1 MSVLNRVI
9 PPAAN
14 PIRNVN
20 LESPAKFGLAN
31 GIDLFTLSAGT
42 QEVVKI
48 ELVFEVGSIS
58 HPNPLVPGFAV
69 AMLREGT
76 STKNAAQIAEA
87 IDDYGAFLETDIG
100 KDFTTVTLVTLS
112 RFLPQTLPVL
122 IEIIRDSS
130 FPEREF
136 EIKRTNRR
144 QKYLVGLEKVGFV
157 AGMRFQEILFQS
169 QGYGAVFNEESYN
182 RVSREGVLDFYR
194 KHIQRSPFKIFMS
207 GFLKEQDI
215 NLVKNE
221 FSALKDIKTEPVSF
235 QYNSLDVMTPIQE
248 LILKENAM
256 QSAVRIGRRLFTR
269 NHPDYFGMK
278 VLCTIL
284 GGYFGSRLMTNIR
297 EDKGYTYG
305 IGAGMASMKHDGHF
319 YISTEVG
326 VDVCADA
333 ISEMY
338 KEISLLQ
345 ESAVLRPEL
354 ELVKNYM
361 LGSLLKSFEG
371 PFERMERFKLVNLQG
386 FDVDY
391 YLNYSHAIRGITAS
405 ELMHLAN
412 KWLQKDDLIELV
424 VGKK

>member
-14 PIRNVN
+14 PIRDVK
-20 LESPAKFGLAN
+20 LESPNKFELPN

-48 ELVFEVGSIS
+48 ELVFESGSIS
-58 HPNPLVPGFAV
+58 HHNPLVPGFAV

-87 IDDYGAFLETDIG
+87 IDDYGAYLETDIG
-100 KDFTTVTLVTLS
+100 KDYTSVTLVTLS

-122 IEIIRDSS
+122 IEIIRDSA
-130 FPEREF
+130 FPEKEF
-136 EIKRTNRR
+136 EIKRANRR

-157 AGMRFQEILFQS
+157 AGKRFQEILFQS
-169 QGYGAVFNEESYN
+169 QGYGAAFNEESYN
-182 RVSREGVLDFYR
+182 RVSRDEVLEFYQ

-207 GFLKEQDI
+207 GFLTKEDI
-215 NLVKNE
+215 HLVNTE
-221 FSALKDIKTEPVSF
+221 FSALTDIKTELDSID
-235 QYNSLDVMTPIQE
+235 YNSVDVITPIQE
-248 LILKENAM
+248 LIVKDNAM
-256 QSAVRIGRRLFTR
+256 QSAVRIGRKLFTR

-305 IGAGMASMKHDGHF
+305 IGAGMASMKQDGYF

-326 VDVCADA
+326 VDVCDNA
-333 ISEMY
+333 ISEIY
-338 KEISLLQ
+338 KEISFLQ
-345 ESAVLRPEL
+345 DSAVLNTEL

-391 YLNYSHAIRGITAS
+391 YLNYSQAIREIAAS
-405 ELMHLAN
+405 QLMHLAN

-424 VGKK
+424 VGRK